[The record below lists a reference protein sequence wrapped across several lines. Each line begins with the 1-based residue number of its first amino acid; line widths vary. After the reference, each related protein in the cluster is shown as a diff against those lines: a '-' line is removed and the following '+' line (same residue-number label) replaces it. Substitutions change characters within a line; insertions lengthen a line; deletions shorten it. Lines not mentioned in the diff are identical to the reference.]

1 MGFVFER
8 MAYDYVLKY
17 ADVPFLIKEIGRWWG
32 GNPKTGKEAE
42 IDIVILSAENTDE
55 GIIASCKYRNRQTD
69 VDELNLMK
77 EYADAMN
84 MISKRNYWFF
94 SRGGFTPSLQD
105 CAGNDVKLF
114 SLEDLYNAP

>member
-42 IDIVILSAENTDE
+42 IDIVALSAENPDE
-55 GIIASCKYRNRQTD
+55 GIIASCKYRNRK
-69 VDELNLMK
+69 VGSDELDLMK
-77 EYADAMN
+77 EDGDAMALIRKRYYW
-84 MISKRNYWFF
+84 MFSKSGF
-94 SRGGFTPSLQD
+94 SEELKPADDIRLITLD
-105 CAGNDVKLF
+105 
-114 SLEDLYNAP
+114 EMYR